1 MSSDVEL
8 PLLRAFVT
16 AAREGSLSRAA
27 VALGL
32 TQPAVSQQVRRLE
45 QAMGVALLQRT
56 TRGITLTTAGEAALR
71 YAERV
76 LALVDE
82 LTEHTRAP
90 VAAGQHRLGLLED
103 IAVGGLTEVLADFA
117 AVHPGALLDVVVSS
131 SSDLR
136 AQLDA
141 GALDLAIGDPDVIS
155 AAAAVPCR
163 RARFPLAWVAHP
175 RFDHTLDPLP
185 VVLFAPPCAWRDAL
199 LDALAESGRRW
210 RSAFESSSLSA
221 VHAAVRA
228 GLGITALLAGT
239 VQPGMMVVGESR
251 GLPDAPSIELG
262 LYRRRGLPSTPTL
275 DRLEELLWRAI
286 R

>member
-1 MSSDVEL
+1 
-8 PLLRAFVT
+8 
-16 AAREGSLSRAA
+16 
-27 VALGL
+27 
-32 TQPAVSQQVRRLE
+32 
-45 QAMGVALLQRT
+45 MGVVLVQRT

-90 VAAGQHRLGLLED
+90 AIAGRYRLGLLED
-103 IAVGGLTEVLADFA
+103 IAVGGLPEVLADFA
-117 AVHPGALLDVVVSS
+117 AVHPGTVLDVMVSGS
-131 SSDLR
+131 ADLR
-136 AQLDA
+136 AQLDS
-141 GALDLAIGDPDVIS
+141 GSLDLAIGDPDVIS
-155 AAAAVPCR
+155 AAAAAVPFR
-163 RARFPLAWVAHP
+163 RGLFRLAWVAHP
-175 RFDHTLDPLP
+175 RFDHSVDPLP
-185 VVLFAPPCAWRDAL
+185 VVLFAPPCAWREAL
-199 LDALAESGRRW
+199 LDALTGSGRRW
-210 RSAFESSSLSA
+210 RSVFESSSLSA

-228 GLGITALLAGT
+228 GLGLTALLAGT
-239 VQPGMMVVGESR
+239 VQPGMTVVGESG

>member
-1 MSSDVEL
+1 V
-8 PLLRAFVT
+8 
-16 AAREGSLSRAA
+16 
-27 VALGL
+27 
-32 TQPAVSQQVRRLE
+32 
-45 QAMGVALLQRT
+45 QRT
-56 TRGITLTTAGEAALR
+56 TRGVTLTTAGDAALR

-90 VAAGQHRLGLLED
+90 VAAGRYRLGLLED
-103 IAVGGLTEVLADFA
+103 IAVGGLPEVLADFA
-117 AVHPGALLDVVVSS
+117 AVHPGAVLDVIVSGS
-131 SSDLR
+131 ADLR
-136 AQLDA
+136 AQLDS
-141 GALDLAIGDPDVIS
+141 GSLDLAIGDPDVIS
-155 AAAAVPCR
+155 AAASVPCR
-163 RARFPLAWVAHP
+163 RGLFRLEWVAHP
-175 RFDHTLDPLP
+175 RFDHTIDPLP

-199 LDALAESGRRW
+199 LDALAGSGRRW

-228 GLGITALLAGT
+228 GLGLTALLAGT
-239 VQPGMMVVGESR
+239 VQPGMTVVGEPG
-251 GLPDAPSIELG
+251 GLPDAPSIELA